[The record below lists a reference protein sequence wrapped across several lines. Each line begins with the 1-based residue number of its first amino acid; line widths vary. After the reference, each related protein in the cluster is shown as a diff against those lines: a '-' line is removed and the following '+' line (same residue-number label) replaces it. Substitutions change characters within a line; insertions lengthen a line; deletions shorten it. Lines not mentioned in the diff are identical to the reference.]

1 MKTREFWPVNW
12 VDGMKINKSHFQQQ
26 ESNLHEQ
33 IALTQSAMLT
43 DHQYGLLPSSA
54 NYGGLDLV
62 VTPERVEVRRC
73 LAITRA
79 GYLLVVGPENNA
91 ELQRRMSD
99 LMYGRDFS
107 EADTWHVVLRIQPGE
122 RIGIGSP
129 APEEVPLRQPFAAAK
144 VHLEIVPAIDL
155 VRADNMTHGLTLAR
169 IIKTYQG
176 IERDRDFIPPVVRVN
191 VSEQLLHHH
200 HQWKEQLLA
209 TEGDNFEIIRKIKDK
224 HRNNQGNQLSADLLS
239 LSHACIRYI
248 NEHFDTYRLVL
259 PQGEPILLFNWFM
272 ALARTIRNEVRLAGN
287 QENMLNYLAH
297 FIDGVAATDLM
308 RFCNDLCDCDYQH
321 SDIHHLVTQVNKFMG
336 FVSRLFSQIRQLDYH
351 EIATPTIIN
360 NRSYGRMDNSNAA
373 QPIRPTVRPAGASL
387 RITTRN
393 HPRDSSQDNHAGDSD
408 GWGLK

>member
-1 MKTREFWPVNW
+1 MQTREYWPVNW

-26 ESNLHEQ
+26 EANLNEQ
-33 IALTQSAMLT
+33 IALTQSASLT
-43 DHQYGLLPSSA
+43 DFNFGLLPPSA
-54 NYGGLDLV
+54 QYGGLDVV

-73 LAITRA
+73 RAVTRG

-107 EADTWHVVLRIQPGE
+107 EADTWYVVLRVQPGE
-122 RIGIGSP
+122 RMGIGSP
-129 APEEVPLRQPFAAAK
+129 APEEVPLRQPYACAR
-144 VHLEIVPAIDL
+144 VHLEIVPAVEVL
-155 VRADNMTHGLTLAR
+155 RAESLTHGLPLAR
-169 IIKTYQG
+169 IVKTYQG

-191 VSEQLLHHH
+191 VSETLLHHH

-209 TEGDNFEIIRKIKDK
+209 TEGDHFEIIRKIKDK

-239 LSHACIRYI
+239 LSQACIRYI
-248 NEHFDTYRLVL
+248 NEHFDAYRLRL
-259 PQGEPILLFNWFM
+259 PQAEPLFLFDWFM
-272 ALARTIRNEVRLAGN
+272 ALARTIKNELRLAGN

-297 FIDGVAATDLM
+297 FIDGVGATDLM
-308 RFCNDLCDCDYQH
+308 RFCNDLCDCDYKHADLQQ
-321 SDIHHLVTQVNKFMG
+321 LVGRVNNFMG

-360 NRSYGRMDNSNAA
+360 NRSYGRMDNPGTTS
-373 QPIRPTVRPAGASL
+373 PVRPVSRPSGGSL
-387 RITTRN
+387 RITTRTT
-393 HPRDSSQDNHAGDSD
+393 RDSPPDNHDGNTG

>member
-1 MKTREFWPVNW
+1 MKTREYWPVNW
-12 VDGMKINKSHFQQQ
+12 VDGMKINKAHFQQQ
-26 ESNLHEQ
+26 EAHLNEQ
-33 IALTQSAMLT
+33 IALAQSASLT
-43 DHQYGLLPSSA
+43 DHNYGLLPPSA
-54 NYGGLDLV
+54 HYGGLDVV

-73 LAITRA
+73 QAITRG
-79 GYLLVVGPENNA
+79 GYLLVVGPENNT

-107 EADTWHVVLRIQPGE
+107 EADTWHVVLRLQPGE
-122 RIGIGSP
+122 RVGIGSP
-129 APEEVPLRQPFAAAK
+129 SPEEVPLRQPFACMKA
-144 VHLEIVPAIDL
+144 HLEIVPAVDL
-155 VRADNMTHGLTLAR
+155 MQTDSLTHGLPLAR
-169 IIKTYQG
+169 IVKTYQG
-176 IERDRDFIPPVVRVN
+176 IERDRDFIPPVVRLN

-239 LSHACIRYI
+239 LSQACIRYI
-248 NEHFDTYRLVL
+248 DEHFDAYRLLL
-259 PQGEPILLFNWFM
+259 PQGEPILLFTWFM
-272 ALARTIRNEVRLAGN
+272 ALARTIKNEVRLAGN

-297 FIDGVAATDLM
+297 FIDGVAPTDLM
-308 RFCNDLCDCDYQH
+308 RFCNDLCDCDYTH
-321 SDIHHLVTQVNKFMG
+321 ADLHHLVTQVDNFMG

-360 NRSYGRMDNSNAA
+360 NRSYGRMDHPGAT
-373 QPIRPTVRPAGASL
+373 QPIRPTVRPAGGSV

-393 HPRDSSQDNHAGDSD
+393 ASRESASDTQAGDAD